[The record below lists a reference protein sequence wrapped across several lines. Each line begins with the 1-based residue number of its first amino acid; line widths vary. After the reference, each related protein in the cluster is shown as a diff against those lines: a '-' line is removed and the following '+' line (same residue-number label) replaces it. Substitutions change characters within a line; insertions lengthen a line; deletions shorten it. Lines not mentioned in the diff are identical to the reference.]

1 MKKLILFLLCL
12 STVVVAQ
19 KSKAKNQNVAP
30 VVPDYNIGMTPDKW
44 EFKEGKVTFVEK
56 NGAKAMKIVAGNQGA
71 VLLKDVVFTDGTIEF
86 DFEPTAPMTLMSSPS
101 VYFHGDML
109 NGDVEILYIRGRPN
123 LPTYNDGVQYCPIL
137 KGVNMWDM
145 YPDYQGPA
153 LFEADK
159 TNHLKMVISGKQMKV
174 YVNDMRRPTLFI
186 PKLEGNTTTGILA
199 IDGGMTVWNMQVKP
213 NVTENLPAEEG
224 HDLTDHDA
232 QYIRNWA
239 LTTPANLPDG
249 QEVTITNIPKAEAF
263 TGSVSAERQG
273 VINLTRKLGG
283 NTPRRL
289 VWLKAKIK
297 TAEAQ
302 KNVLQ
307 LGFSDEV
314 WVFLNGSL
322 AYVDKNLYLQ
332 PSMRKYPAG
341 RISVQNS
348 KVNLNLK
355 AGENEL
361 TIAVSNDF
369 YGWGIIARLE
379 NMEGVEFL
387 K

>member
-1 MKKLILFLLCL
+1 MKKLILLIMCL
-12 STVVVAQ
+12 STVAVAQ
-19 KSKAKNQNVAP
+19 KSKSRNQSAAP
-30 VVPDYNIGMTPDKW
+30 VVPDYNISMSADKW

-56 NGAKAMKIVAGNQGA
+56 NGAKAMRIVQGNQGA
-71 VLLKDVVFTDGTIEF
+71 VLLKNVLFKDGTIEF
-86 DFEPTAPMTLMSSPS
+86 DFEPESPMTLMSSPS
-101 VYFHGDML
+101 VYFHGNMQK
-109 NGDVEILYIRGRPN
+109 NDVEILYIRGRAN
-123 LPTYNDGVQYCPIL
+123 TPTANDGVQYCPIIN
-137 KGVNMWDM
+137 GVNMWDM

-153 LFEADK
+153 LFEGGK

-174 YVNDMRRPTLFI
+174 YVNDMTRPTLYI
-186 PKLEGNTTTGILA
+186 PKLEGNADAGIIA

-213 NVTENLPAEEG
+213 NVTENLPPMEG

-232 QYIRNWA
+232 QYIRNWV

-249 QEVTITNIPKAEAF
+249 QEATMHNIPKPEAF
-263 TGSVSAERQG
+263 TETISAERQG
-273 VINLTRKLGG
+273 LINLTRQLGG

-297 TAEAQ
+297 TTEAQ

-314 WVFLNGSL
+314 WLFLNGQL

-332 PSMRKYPAG
+332 VSMRKYPAG
-341 RISVQNS
+341 RISVQNA

-361 TIAVSNDF
+361 VIAVSNDF

-379 NMEGVEFL
+379 NMEGVEFA